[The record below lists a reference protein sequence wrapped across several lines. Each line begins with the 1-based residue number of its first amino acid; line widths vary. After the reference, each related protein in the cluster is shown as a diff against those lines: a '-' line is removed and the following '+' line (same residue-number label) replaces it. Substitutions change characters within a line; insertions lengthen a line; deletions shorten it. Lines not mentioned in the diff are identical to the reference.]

1 MHYNN
6 RLRESGEAAATG
18 LKVSYVAG
26 LRLAQQQI
34 MDREAIGSR
43 DQVLAYCKETMGHES
58 EEQTRI
64 LFLDRKNKPIADE
77 VQQRGTVDH
86 TPLYPRE
93 VLKRALDLHAS
104 AIILLH
110 NQPSGDPPPSR
121 SDIDMTK
128 RVQEAAK
135 TLGIAPHD
143 HMVIGRNDNES
154 FRSMGL
160 L

>member
-1 MHYNN
+1 
-6 RLRESGEAAATG
+6 
-18 LKVSYVAG
+18 
-26 LRLAQQQI
+26 
-34 MDREAIGSR
+34 
-43 DQVLAYCKETMGHES
+43 MGHES

-104 AIILLH
+104 AITLLH
-110 NQPSGDPPPSR
+110 NHPSGDPPPSR

-128 RVQEAAK
+128 RVQEAAE
-135 TLGIAPHD
+135 TLGIALHV
-143 HMVIGRNDNES
+143 HMVIGRNDNAS